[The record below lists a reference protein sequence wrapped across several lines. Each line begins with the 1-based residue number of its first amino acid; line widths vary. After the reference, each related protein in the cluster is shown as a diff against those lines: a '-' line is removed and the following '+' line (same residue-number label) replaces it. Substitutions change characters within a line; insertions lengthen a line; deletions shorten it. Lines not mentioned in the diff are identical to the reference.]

1 MRYTCSCRLHGR
13 NCWCPTDALA
23 GCVQC
28 VLTAW
33 CAVLFC
39 VLLCSFAGAYHWADT
54 SAESFTPVMY
64 YNDSFEMPDDGSD
77 IGSKYT
83 RKPQL
88 LNMAVNSWLSN
99 ILGEQGA
106 LSHLVRLRK
115 NYLLLD
121 FPSCQLYAGAAR
133 QKLRIE
139 HLAEVLAACMYVLQV
154 QVCRQNF
161 WVLLPSP

>member
-1 MRYTCSCRLHGR
+1 M
-13 NCWCPTDALA
+13 
-23 GCVQC
+23 
-28 VLTAW
+28 
-33 CAVLFC
+33 
-39 VLLCSFAGAYHWADT
+39 
-54 SAESFTPVMY
+54 MY

-115 NYLLLD
+115 KYLLLD

-154 QVCRQNF
+154 QVCRQSF

>member
-1 MRYTCSCRLHGR
+1 MRYTCSCQLHGR

-39 VLLCSFAGAYHWADT
+39 VLLCSFAGAYDWADT

-64 YNDSFEMPDDGSD
+64 YNDTFEMPDDGSD

-121 FPSCQLYAGAAR
+121 FP
-133 QKLRIE
+133 
-139 HLAEVLAACMYVLQV
+139 
-154 QVCRQNF
+154 N
-161 WVLLPSP
+161 